1 MLNKVKLAN
10 GTEVDWEEFVKW
22 SPQRQHNSLLPPSL
36 GHKATKEESE
46 RRSKAQKLRH
56 LKNPTSEETKQKIRE
71 KNLNKKRTEEQKET
85 MRKGWEKL
93 KSSGW
98 VSKNKGESNP
108 SLWKRIVTP
117 NGIFPSK
124 KALAERIQKDLNLS
138 SVAYANQKVN
148 YWLKKYPN
156 DYYYE
161 KSKV

>member
-1 MLNKVKLAN
+1 MLNTVKLAN
-10 GTEVDWEEFVKW
+10 GTVVTWEEFSKW
-22 SPQRQHNSLLPPSL
+22 SSQKQRNSLLPPSL

-46 RRSKAQKLRH
+46 NRSKAQKLRH
-56 LKNPTSEETKQKIRE
+56 IKNPTSEETKQKISE
-71 KNLNKKRTEEQKET
+71 KHLNKKRTDEHKEA

-93 KSSGW
+93 KASGW
-98 VSKNKGESNP
+98 TSKKKGEPLP
-108 SLWKRIVTP
+108 SQWKRIVTP

-138 SVAYANQKVN
+138 SVAYANQKVG